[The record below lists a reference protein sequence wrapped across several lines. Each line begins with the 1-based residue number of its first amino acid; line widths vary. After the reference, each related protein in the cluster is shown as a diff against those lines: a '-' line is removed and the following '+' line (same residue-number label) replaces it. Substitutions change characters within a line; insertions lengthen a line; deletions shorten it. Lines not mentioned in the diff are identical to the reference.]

1 MPRPRPSWGGSRRTP
16 AGVRGSPPPRKGP
29 RAQAGTLRPMYGAR
43 LSTRIPCMQRENTRK
58 WWALAL
64 LATAQFVV
72 VLDASVVNVALPS
85 IGADLGLSQE
95 GLAWLVNAYV
105 LAFGGFLL
113 LGGRMAD
120 LLGRRRV
127 FMAGFV
133 LFALASFAGG
143 LATSGGTLIAARALQ
158 GLGAAIL
165 SPAALSLVTTTFA
178 EGAERNKALGVW
190 GAVAAG
196 GGAAGS
202 LLGGVITQ
210 TLGWEW
216 VLWIN
221 APIGIAAAALAPA
234 LLQESRSTTGDRSF
248 DALGALTVTGGVV
261 ALVYG
266 VIDGVEVQFLALAAA
281 LLVAFVVIE
290 SRPANP
296 LVPIAV
302 FRSRSLTGAV
312 ATGVLMGGA
321 LIGLFFF
328 ATLYLQQVLHYG
340 PLKAGLSYLPL
351 APPIAASAGGAGSLS
366 TKFGPKPVLVS
377 GLVVQAAGLSWFSP
391 LSADGSFLADVL
403 FPSLIV
409 AVGMGL
415 AFVPLTIAAMSGVSE
430 HETGLASG
438 LMATAQQ
445 IGQAV
450 GLAILTGVATTST
463 ATPEALTSGFEDAFL
478 VAAGFALIAALAA
491 STIIARTRLPRPGT
505 AVAMT
510 V

>member
-1 MPRPRPSWGGSRRTP
+1 MLDQT
-16 AGVRGSPPPRKGP
+16 K
-29 RAQAGTLRPMYGAR
+29 AQ
-43 LSTRIPCMQRENTRK
+43 QRK

-64 LATAQFVV
+64 LVTAQFVV
-72 VLDASVVNVALPS
+72 VLDASVVNVAMPS
-85 IGADLGLSQE
+85 IGRDLGLSQE

-127 FMAGFV
+127 FMAGFA
-133 LFALASFAGG
+133 LFAVASFAGG

-178 EGAERNKALGVW
+178 EGAERNTALGVW

-221 APIGIAAAALAPA
+221 TPIGLAAAALAPA
-234 LLQESRSTTGDRSF
+234 VLRESKIGTAARSF
-248 DALGALTVTGGVV
+248 DALGALTVTGGLV

-266 VIDGVEVQFLALAAA
+266 VIDGVEPVALAIAA
-281 LLVAFVVIE
+281 AFLIAFVITE
-290 SRPANP
+290 SRATNP
-296 LVPIAV
+296 LVPFAI
-302 FRSRSLTGAV
+302 FRSRSLTGATV
-312 ATGVLMGGA
+312 TGVLMGGA

-328 ATLYLQQVLHYG
+328 ATLYPQLVLDYG
-340 PLKAGLSYLPL
+340 PLKVGVSFLPL
-351 APPIAASAGGAGSLS
+351 ALTIGASAGIASQLS
-366 TKFGPKPVLVS
+366 TKFGPKPILVS
-377 GLVVQAAGLSWFSP
+377 GLVVQAAGLYWFSHV
-391 LSADGSFLADVL
+391 SANGSYLGDVL
-403 FPSLIV
+403 FPSLVV
-409 AVGMGL
+409 ALGMGL
-415 AFVPLTIAAMSGVSE
+415 AFVPLTIAAMSGVGESE
-430 HETGLASG
+430 SGLASG

-450 GLAILTGVATTST
+450 GLAVLTGVATTTT
-463 ATPEALTSGFEDAFL
+463 AAPEAITKGFEDAFL
-478 VAAGFALIAALAA
+478 VAGGFALIAALAA
-491 STIIARTRLPRPGT
+491 TAIIRSVRAPRPGT
-505 AVAMT
+505 AVPVPA
-510 V
+510 

>member
-1 MPRPRPSWGGSRRTP
+1 MLDQS
-16 AGVRGSPPPRKGP
+16 K
-29 RAQAGTLRPMYGAR
+29 AQ
-43 LSTRIPCMQRENTRK
+43 QRK

-85 IGADLGLSQE
+85 IGRDLNLSQE

-127 FMAGFV
+127 FMGGFA
-133 LFALASFAGG
+133 LFAVASFAGG
-143 LATSGGTLIAARALQ
+143 LATDGTTLIAARALQ

-221 APIGIAAAALAPA
+221 TPIGIAAALLAPTV
-234 LLQESRSTTGDRSF
+234 LLESKHSTGDRSF
-248 DALGALTVTGGVV
+248 DALGALTVTGGLV
-261 ALVYG
+261 AFVYG
-266 VIDGVEVQFLALAAA
+266 VIDGVEVEFVALAAV
-281 LLVAFVVIE
+281 LLVAFAITE
-290 SRPANP
+290 SRTRNP
-296 LVPIAV
+296 LVPFAI
-302 FRSRSLTGAV
+302 FRSRSLTGATV
-312 ATGVLMGGA
+312 TGVLMGGA

-340 PLKAGLSYLPL
+340 PLTAGLAFLPL
-351 APPIAASAGGAGSLS
+351 ALTIGASAGIASQLS

-377 GLVVQAAGLSWFSP
+377 GLAVQAAGLYWFSHV
-391 LSADGSFLADVL
+391 SADGSFLGDVL
-403 FPSLIV
+403 FPSLVV
-409 AVGMGL
+409 ALGMGL

-430 HETGLASG
+430 HEAGLASG

-450 GLAILTGVATTST
+450 GLAVLTGVATTTST
-463 ATPEALTSGFEDAFL
+463 SADALTAGFEDAFL
-478 VAAGFALIAALAA
+478 LAAAFALIAALAA
-491 STIIARTRLPRPGT
+491 FTIIAKTRTARPGT
-505 AVAMT
+505 AVPVPA
-510 V
+510 

>member
-1 MPRPRPSWGGSRRTP
+1 
-16 AGVRGSPPPRKGP
+16 
-29 RAQAGTLRPMYGAR
+29 MYGAS
-43 LSTRIPCMQRENTRK
+43 LSSKMNLMLDQTEAQQRK

-72 VLDASVVNVALPS
+72 VLDASVVNVAMPS
-85 IGADLGLSQE
+85 IGRDLSLSQE

-127 FMAGFV
+127 FMAGFA
-133 LFALASFAGG
+133 LFAVASFAGG
-143 LATSGGTLIAARALQ
+143 LATSGGTLIAARAVQ

-178 EGAERNKALGVW
+178 EGAERNTALGVW

-221 APIGIAAAALAPA
+221 TPIGIAAALLAPTV
-234 LLQESRSTTGDRSF
+234 LRESRIDAQARSF
-248 DALGALTVTGGVV
+248 DALGALTVTGGLV

-266 VIDGVEVQFLALAAA
+266 VIDGVKPEF
-281 LLVAFVVIE
+281 LLVAAAFLIAFAVTE
-290 SRPANP
+290 RRTENP
-296 LVPIAV
+296 LVPFSV
-302 FRSRSLTGAV
+302 FRSRSLTGATV
-312 ATGVLMGGA
+312 TGVLMGAA

-328 ATLYLQQVLHYG
+328 ATLYLQQVLGYG
-340 PLKAGLSYLPL
+340 PLKAGLAYLPL
-351 APPIAASAGGAGSLS
+351 ALTIGASAGVASQLS
-366 TKFGPKPVLVS
+366 TKFGAKPVLVS
-377 GLVVQAAGLSWFSP
+377 GLAIQAAGLYWFSHV
-391 LSADGSFLADVL
+391 SAGGSFFADVL
-403 FPSLIV
+403 FPSVVV
-409 AVGMGL
+409 ALGMGL
-415 AFVPLTIAAMSGVSE
+415 AFVPLTITAMSGVSADE
-430 HETGLASG
+430 SGLASG

-450 GLAILTGVATTST
+450 GLAILTGVATTT
-463 ATPEALTSGFEDAFL
+463 AATPAALTHSFENAFV

-491 STIIARTRLPRPGT
+491 FVIVAKTRVRQPGT
-505 AVAMT
+505 AVA
-510 V
+510 VPA

>member
-1 MPRPRPSWGGSRRTP
+1 ME
-16 AGVRGSPPPRKGP
+16 
-29 RAQAGTLRPMYGAR
+29 
-43 LSTRIPCMQRENTRK
+43 RENTRK

-85 IGADLGLSQE
+85 IGRDLGLSQE

-120 LLGRRRV
+120 LLGRRKV
-127 FMAGFV
+127 FMAGFAI
-133 LFALASFAGG
+133 FALASFAGG
-143 LATSGGTLIAARALQ
+143 LASSGGMLIAARALQ

-221 APIGIAAAALAPA
+221 TPIGIAAAALAPA
-234 LLQESRSTTGDRSF
+234 LLHESKSTTATRSF
-248 DALGALTVTGGVV
+248 DALGALTVTGGLV

-266 VIDGVEVQFLALAAA
+266 VIDGVQPEFVALAAG
-281 LLVAFVVIE
+281 LLVAFVITE
-290 SRPANP
+290 SRTANP
-296 LVPIAV
+296 LVPLSV
-302 FRSRSLTGAV
+302 FRSRSLTGAT

-321 LIGLFFF
+321 LVGLFFF

-340 PLKAGLSYLPL
+340 PLKAGLAYLPL
-351 APPIAASAGGAGSLS
+351 ALTIGASAGIASSLA
-366 TKFGPKPVLVS
+366 TKLGPKPVLVS
-377 GLVVQAAGLSWFSP
+377 GLVVQAAGLYWFSHV
-391 LSADGSFLADVL
+391 SADGSFLGDVL
-403 FPSLIV
+403 FPSLVV
-409 AVGMGL
+409 ALGMGL

-430 HETGLASG
+430 NESGLASG
-438 LMATAQQ
+438 LMSTAQQ

-450 GLAILTGVATTST
+450 GLAVLTGVATTTST
-463 ATPEALTSGFEDAFL
+463 SAQALTAGFEDAFL
-478 VAAGFALIAALAA
+478 VAAAFALIGALAA
-491 STIIARTRLPRPGT
+491 FTIITKTRAPKPGT
-505 AVAMT
+505 AVPVPA
-510 V
+510 

>member
-1 MPRPRPSWGGSRRTP
+1 MGHKNS
-16 AGVRGSPPPRKGP
+16 
-29 RAQAGTLRPMYGAR
+29 
-43 LSTRIPCMQRENTRK
+43 RK

-85 IGADLGLSQE
+85 IATDLNLSQE

-113 LGGRMAD
+113 LGGRMAE
-120 LLGRRRV
+120 LLGRRV
-127 FMAGFV
+127 FMAGFA
-133 LFALASFAGG
+133 LFAVASFAGG

-190 GAVAAG
+190 GAVTAG

-221 APIGIAAAALAPA
+221 TPIGIAAAALAPA
-234 LLQESRSTTGDRSF
+234 LLEESRSTTGDHSF
-248 DALGALTVTGGVV
+248 DALGALTVTGGLV

-266 VIDGVEVQFLALAAA
+266 VIDGVQVEFLALAAA
-281 LLVAFVVIE
+281 LLLAFVVTE
-290 SRPANP
+290 SRTQKP
-296 LVPIAV
+296 LVPMSV
-302 FRSRSLTGAV
+302 FRRRSLTGAT

-340 PLKAGLSYLPL
+340 PLKAGLAYLPL
-351 APPIAASAGGAGSLS
+351 ALTIGASAGVAGSLS
-366 TKFGPKPVLVS
+366 TKFGPKPVLV
-377 GLVVQAAGLSWFSP
+377 
-391 LSADGSFLADVL
+391 
-403 FPSLIV
+403 
-409 AVGMGL
+409 
-415 AFVPLTIAAMSGVSE
+415 
-430 HETGLASG
+430 
-438 LMATAQQ
+438 
-445 IGQAV
+445 
-450 GLAILTGVATTST
+450 
-463 ATPEALTSGFEDAFL
+463 
-478 VAAGFALIAALAA
+478 
-491 STIIARTRLPRPGT
+491 
-505 AVAMT
+505 
-510 V
+510 

>member
-1 MPRPRPSWGGSRRTP
+1 MLDQTQ
-16 AGVRGSPPPRKGP
+16 
-29 RAQAGTLRPMYGAR
+29 AQ
-43 LSTRIPCMQRENTRK
+43 QRK

-85 IGADLGLSQE
+85 IGRDLDLSQE

-120 LLGRRRV
+120 LLGRRKV
-127 FMAGFV
+127 FMAGFA
-133 LFALASFAGG
+133 LFAVASFAGG
-143 LATSGGTLIAARALQ
+143 LATSGGTLIAARAVQ

-178 EGAERNKALGVW
+178 EGAERNTALGVW

-221 APIGIAAAALAPA
+221 TPIGIAAALLAPTV
-234 LLQESRSTTGDRSF
+234 LRESKVDAQQRSF
-248 DALGALTVTGGVV
+248 DALGAITVTGGLV

-266 VIDGVEVQFLALAAA
+266 VIDGVELEFVALAAV
-281 LLVAFVVIE
+281 LLVAFALIE
-290 SRPANP
+290 SRTEHP
-296 LVPIAV
+296 LVPFRI
-302 FRSRSLTGAV
+302 FRSRSLTGATV
-312 ATGVLMGGA
+312 TGVLMGGA

-328 ATLYLQQVLHYG
+328 ATLYLQQVLGYG
-340 PLKAGLSYLPL
+340 PLKAGLAYLPL
-351 APPIAASAGGAGSLS
+351 ALTIGASAGVASQLS
-366 TKFGPKPVLVS
+366 TKLGPKPVLVA
-377 GLVVQAAGLSWFSP
+377 GLATQAAGLYWFSHV
-391 LSADGSFLADVL
+391 SAGGSFLADVL
-403 FPSLIV
+403 FPSLVV
-409 AVGMGL
+409 ALGMGL
-415 AFVPLTIAAMSGVSE
+415 AFVPLTITAMSGVTDDES
-430 HETGLASG
+430 GLASG

-450 GLAILTGVATTST
+450 GLAVLTGVATTT
-463 ATPEALTSGFEDAFL
+463 AATPQALTAGFEDAFV

-491 STIIARTRLPRPGT
+491 FVIVTKTRAPQPGK
-505 AVAMT
+505 AIPVPA
-510 V
+510 

>member
-1 MPRPRPSWGGSRRTP
+1 ME
-16 AGVRGSPPPRKGP
+16 
-29 RAQAGTLRPMYGAR
+29 
-43 LSTRIPCMQRENTRK
+43 RENTRK

-85 IGADLGLSQE
+85 IGRDLGLGQE

-127 FMAGFV
+127 FVGGFV

-143 LATSGGTLIAARALQ
+143 LATSGGMLIAARALQ

-165 SPAALSLVTTTFA
+165 SPAALSLVTTTFE

-221 APIGIAAAALAPA
+221 TPIGLAAAALAPA

-248 DALGALTVTGGVV
+248 DALGALTVTGGLV

-266 VIDGVEVQFLALAAA
+266 VIDGVEVEFLALAAA

-290 SRPANP
+290 SRTANP

-351 APPIAASAGGAGSLS
+351 ALTIGASAGIASSLS
-366 TKFGPKPVLVS
+366 TKLGPRPVLVS
-377 GLVVQAAGLSWFSP
+377 GLVVQAAGLYWFSHV
-391 LSADGSFLADVL
+391 SASGSFLGDVQ
-403 FPSLIV
+403 FPSLVV
-409 AVGMGL
+409 ALGMGL
-415 AFVPLTIAAMSGVSE
+415 AFVPLTIAAMSGVSANE
-430 HETGLASG
+430 SGLASG

-450 GLAILTGVATTST
+450 GLAVLTGVATTTST
-463 ATPEALTSGFEDAFL
+463 SAEALTAGFEDAFL
-478 VAAGFALIAALAA
+478 VAAAFALIGALAA
-491 STIIARTRLPRPGT
+491 FTIIAKTRAPKPGT
-505 AVAMT
+505 AVPVPA
-510 V
+510 

>member
-1 MPRPRPSWGGSRRTP
+1 M
-16 AGVRGSPPPRKGP
+16 
-29 RAQAGTLRPMYGAR
+29 
-43 LSTRIPCMQRENTRK
+43 
-58 WWALAL
+58 
-64 LATAQFVV
+64 
-72 VLDASVVNVALPS
+72 
-85 IGADLGLSQE
+85 
-95 GLAWLVNAYV
+95 NAYV

-127 FMAGFV
+127 FMGGFV
-133 LFALASFAGG
+133 LFAVASFAGG
-143 LATSGGTLIAARALQ
+143 LATSGGMLIAARALQ

-178 EGAERNKALGVW
+178 EGAERNTALGVW

-221 APIGIAAAALAPA
+221 TPIGIAAALLAPTV
-234 LLQESRSTTGDRSF
+234 LRESKRATADRSF
-248 DALGALTVTGGVV
+248 DALGAMTVTGGLV

-266 VIDGVEVQFLALAAA
+266 VIDGVELEFVAARRS
-281 LLVAFVVIE
+281 LLVAFAITE
-290 SRPANP
+290 SRTKNP
-296 LVPIAV
+296 LVPFAI
-302 FRSRSLTGAV
+302 FRSRSLTGATV
-312 ATGVLMGGA
+312 TGVLMGGA

-328 ATLYLQQVLHYG
+328 ATLYLQQVLDYG
-340 PLKAGLSYLPL
+340 PLKAGLAYLPL
-351 APPIAASAGGAGSLS
+351 ALTIGASAGLASSLS

-377 GLVVQAAGLSWFSP
+377 GLAIQAAGLYWFSHV
-391 LSADGSFLADVL
+391 SAGGSFLGDVL

-409 AVGMGL
+409 ALGMGL
-415 AFVPLTIAAMSGVSE
+415 AFVPLTIAAMSGVTKDES
-430 HETGLASG
+430 GLASG

-450 GLAILTGVATTST
+450 GLAILTGVATT
-463 ATPEALTSGFEDAFL
+463 
-478 VAAGFALIAALAA
+478 A
-491 STIIARTRLPRPGT
+491 STTRDGADRRLRGRVPGRRRPSP
-505 AVAMT
+505 
-510 V
+510 